1 MKMSDRRLPHF
12 IVIGAAKAATT
23 WIAYQLRSKD
33 CVYMPGP
40 EPHYFSREFY
50 RGERWYHAC
59 FADAKEGQYIGE
71 KSADYLASERAA
83 ARIAAIVPK
92 AGLVAQLR
100 NPVERA
106 YSDYC
111 MLFRRGQVSGDIARQ
126 LNPATTDA
134 PRFLNDGLYARH
146 LSRYLDH
153 FPAEQLSVVLY
164 EDIKARPAEVL
175 DQTCDALGI
184 PRGNSPAS
192 LDARVN
198 DGKAALAPLAFRKL
212 PKPLKDLA
220 APLRGHPLFEAARS
234 LIARPVAY
242 PPLTDGLRRQL
253 EDFYHDDIVTLG
265 RLIGR
270 DVSGWLA
277 RDRAVPQ

>member
-1 MKMSDRRLPHF
+1 MSDRRLPHF

-23 WIAYQLRSKD
+23 WIAHQLRTKEH
-33 CVYMPGP
+33 VYMPGP

-50 RGERWYHAC
+50 RGERWYHEQFSSAR
-59 FADAKEGQYIGE
+59 DARYIGE

-83 ARIAAIVPK
+83 ARMAAMLPGVR
-92 AGLVAQLR
+92 LVAQLR

-153 FPAEQLSVVLY
+153 FPQEQLSIILY

-175 DQTCDALGI
+175 AQTCETLGI
-184 PRGNSPAS
+184 PQGNSTVP
-192 LDARVN
+192 LNARVN
-198 DGKAALAPLAFRKL
+198 DGKAALLPLALRKL

-220 APLRGHPLFEAARS
+220 APLRGNPLFEAARS
-234 LIARPVAY
+234 LIARPITY
-242 PPLTDGLRRQL
+242 PPLTEDLRVRL
-253 EDFYHDDIVTLG
+253 EDFYHDDIV
-265 RLIGR
+265 RLAQLVGR
-270 DVSGWLA
+270 DLSAWLTPS
-277 RDRAVPQ
+277 RVVQQ